1 MPINLHLDL
10 SNGTWMI
17 FLIWSCANHVCA
29 LALVSLPTA
38 TYLQQAPDARQQ
50 ATTSGASAPS
60 AKSTPSDQAATPTSR
75 PGALHGEANSPVRV
89 PANRVPYS
97 NHPYVHRLVLCLLQ
111 IHGLSL

>member
-60 AKSTPSDQAATPTSR
+60 AKSTPSDKAPTPSSQSGPLPR
-75 PGALHGEANSPVRV
+75 KANSLVRV
-89 PANRVPYS
+89 QAN
-97 NHPYVHRLVLCLLQ
+97 
-111 IHGLSL
+111 